1 MGDFG
6 QINKKT
12 NRRNF
17 KNSESANITSSKTCF
32 NLLRRVVGNS
42 SVILSRSSGAI
53 TNRFVPLLSLARHEG
68 TTAGELETRPTVR
81 KSMDPVARQNLTD
94 FGQYVAECM
103 PKYVQKVQLTAG
115 DELEVLIAP
124 EGVLPVISFLKEHHN
139 AQFASLADIAGLDM
153 PTREFRF
160 EIVYNLLS
168 LRYNSRIRVKTY
180 TDELTPIDS
189 INSVFAA
196 ANWYER
202 EIWDMFGVFFTN
214 HPDLRRILTDYG
226 FEGHPLRKDF
236 PLSGYI
242 EVRWD
247 DEAKRVVQEPVEL
260 AQEFRK
266 FDLAD
271 PWEQF
276 PNFRETNPA
285 QEEIPLVA
293 PGKDETAKK

>member
-1 MGDFG
+1 MGASKSSINLIRRIAG
-6 QINKKT
+6 QST
-12 NRRNF
+12 
-17 KNSESANITSSKTCF
+17 
-32 NLLRRVVGNS
+32 L
-42 SVILSRSSGAI
+42 LSRTSAAF
-53 TNRFVPLLSLARHEG
+53 TKRFMPLLSLRRHDS

-81 KSMDPVARQNLTD
+81 KPMDPVARQNLTD

-115 DELEVLIAP
+115 DELEILIAP
-124 EGVLPVISFLKEHHN
+124 EGVLPVITFLKDHHN
-139 AQFASLADIAGLDM
+139 AQFASLADICGLDM
-153 PTREFRF
+153 PTREYRF

-266 FDLAD
+266 FDLAA

-293 PGKDETAKK
+293 PGKEGEKK